1 MADPGISERDGAQA
15 LRGSFIELT
24 PLAAA
29 HGDALFAALDH
40 AERDLLTAHMV
51 ERPPT
56 ERAAFDAWLDG
67 KIVARDRRYFACI
80 DIATAKAGGFF
91 ALMRDD
97 PAHRCVEIGD
107 VLFTPKLRRRP
118 GATEAVYLLAR
129 HVFEHMGYR
138 RFEWKCDSRNA
149 ASRQA
154 ALRFGFTFEGVFRQ
168 HMLVRGESR
177 DSVWLSMLD
186 GEWPARR
193 AAFESWLAPEN
204 FEGDGRQR
212 TALSAINGAGGS

>member
-1 MADPGISERDGAQA
+1 MADEGLLERGA
-15 LRGSFIELT
+15 LRGAFIELT

-40 AERDLLTAHMV
+40 ETRDALTAHMV
-51 ERPPT
+51 ERPPR
-56 ERAAFDAWLDG
+56 ERAAFDAWLAG
-67 KIVARDRRYFACI
+67 KIDARDRRYFACV
-80 DIATAKAGGFF
+80 DLATGLAGGFL
-91 ALMRDD
+91 ALMRDE

-107 VLFTPKLRRRP
+107 VLFTPTLRRRP

-129 HVFEHMGYR
+129 HVFEHRGYR
-138 RFEWKCDSRNA
+138 RFEWKCDSRNV

-168 HMLVRGESR
+168 HMLVRGENR

-186 GEWPARR
+186 GEWPTRR
-193 AAFESWLAPEN
+193 AAFEAWLAPEN
-204 FEGDGRQR
+204 FDAEGRQR
-212 TALSAINGAGGS
+212 TALSAINGGGGS